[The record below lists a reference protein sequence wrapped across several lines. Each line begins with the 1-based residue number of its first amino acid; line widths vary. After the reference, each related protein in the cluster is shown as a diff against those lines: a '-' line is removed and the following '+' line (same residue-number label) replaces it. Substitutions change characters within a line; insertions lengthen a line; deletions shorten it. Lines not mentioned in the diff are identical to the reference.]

1 VFYDEDP
8 GQEAAMSQR
17 NAVYSG
23 VVVTPQDPKGLGRVK
38 VSLPAFE
45 EERWARRASPAA
57 GDRRG
62 AWFVP
67 DAGDEVLVAF
77 EGGDARRPIVVGA
90 LWSQAQ
96 RPPENNTER
105 TLLRTKHGA
114 TIVLDDGTG
123 SVQVMDVNG
132 NAVKLAPDGIT
143 ITCGSK
149 LTVAANQVELDAG
162 LVEVNSGMVKFTG
175 VVQCDTLL
183 ANSVVSSSYTPGAGN
198 VL

>member
-1 VFYDEDP
+1 
-8 GQEAAMSQR
+8 MSQR

-23 VVVTPQDPKGLGRVK
+23 VVVASRDPKGLGRVK

-77 EGGDARRPIVVGA
+77 ESGDARRPVVVGA

-96 RPPENNTER
+96 RPPESNPER
-105 TLLRTKHGA
+105 MVLRTKHGA

-123 SVQVMDVNG
+123 SVELTDSNG
-132 NAVKLAPDGIT
+132 NAVKLAPTGIT
-143 ITCGSK
+143 ITCASK
-149 LTVAANQVELDAG
+149 LTLNAAEVEIAAG
-162 LVEVNSGMVKFTG
+162 LVQVDAGMAKFSG
-175 VVQCDTLL
+175 VVQCDTLI

-198 VL
+198 IW